1 MSATPTTST
10 IPSPLS
16 MGQVLRD
23 NTLRRLWYAQIVS
36 VLGDFLALFAVISVL
51 TFKLNATPQQV
62 NGLQICYILP
72 LAVLSILAGV
82 FVDRWNIKATLVGS
96 DLTRA
101 ALVLLLLGANR
112 LWHFYAILAGI
123 SMVSSFFGPAQGI
136 AIRSI
141 VPIHGLRAANSLMQQ
156 VMFGMRIIG
165 PAIAA
170 FIVARLGARVCYT
183 ADSISFL
190 ASGLLVASLAIKRFA
205 PATTGAPEP
214 EPAKPAHPFANI
226 WPDMKQG
233 VNFILHHAAL
243 LYVMLAFAA
252 GMFILGGFG
261 PLIAVYVRDSVHAST
276 QFFGI
281 SSALIGIGMML
292 GGLII
297 NTRFKHLANATLVT
311 IGMGGIAVALCLL
324 AGLAL
329 MSSTLVA
336 NFIIGASV
344 AAIIVPS
351 SAMIQQ
357 ETPAALMGRVGSAV
371 MSLVFSAQIAGL
383 ALSGVLANIIGVR
396 HVFAVCAVLLVVFI
410 ILGKLFME
418 PKPTPTPT
426 STPAQ
431 APA

>member
-1 MSATPTTST
+1 M
-10 IPSPLS
+10 
-16 MGQVLRD
+16 
-23 NTLRRLWYAQIVS
+23 
-36 VLGDFLALFAVISVL
+36 LF
-51 TFKLNATPQQV
+51 
-62 NGLQICYILP
+62 
-72 LAVLSILAGV
+72 
-82 FVDRWNIKATLVGS
+82 
-96 DLTRA
+96 
-101 ALVLLLLGANR
+101 
-112 LWHFYAILAGI
+112 
-123 SMVSSFFGPAQGI
+123 
-136 AIRSI
+136 RS
-141 VPIHGLRAANSLMQQ
+141 
-156 VMFGMRIIG
+156 
-165 PAIAA
+165 
-170 FIVARLGARVCYT
+170 
-183 ADSISFL
+183 
-190 ASGLLVASLAIKRFA
+190 
-205 PATTGAPEP
+205 
-214 EPAKPAHPFANI
+214 
-226 WPDMKQG
+226 
-233 VNFILHHAAL
+233 
-243 LYVMLAFAA
+243 
-252 GMFILGGFG
+252 LGGFG

-418 PKPTPTPT
+418 PKPTPRPT
-426 STPAQ
+426 STPTQ